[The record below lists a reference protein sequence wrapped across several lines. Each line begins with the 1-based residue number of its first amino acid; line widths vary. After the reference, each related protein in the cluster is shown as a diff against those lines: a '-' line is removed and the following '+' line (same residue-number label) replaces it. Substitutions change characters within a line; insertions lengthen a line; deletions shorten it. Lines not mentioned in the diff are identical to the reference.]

1 MKVFLC
7 VTSVNVAL
15 KIWLNIWG
23 LKTLLFMKNIRVSLI
38 DLKVM
43 IYILFVKAGK
53 DLKGVE

>member
-1 MKVFLC
+1 M
-7 VTSVNVAL
+7 TSVNVAL
-15 KIWLNIWG
+15 KIWLSIWG
-23 LKTLLFMKNIRVSLI
+23 LKTLLFMKNLRASLI